1 MRIPAFSLSGAPA
14 GRNRFSAGSLIEAKE
29 FAMTQQQHPQQAGDA
44 READDMGEKP
54 DLGRTPDALSEAVS
68 GSGMGSDTRA
78 GSLQGGAATGSDI
91 DPDQDRINESLAS
104 EGMRSAA
111 PRSPAG
117 TDPDQPINNTG
128 QDLTGPAGDPA
139 EGKPGIG
146 DEADAATG

>member
-1 MRIPAFSLSGAPA
+1 
-14 GRNRFSAGSLIEAKE
+14 
-29 FAMTQQQHPQQAGDA
+29 MTQQQHPQQTGDA

-54 DLGRTPDALSEAVS
+54 DLGRTPDALTEAVS

-146 DEADAATG
+146 NEADAATG

>member
-1 MRIPAFSLSGAPA
+1 
-14 GRNRFSAGSLIEAKE
+14 
-29 FAMTQQQHPQQAGDA
+29 MTQQQHPQQTGDA

-54 DLGRTPDALSEAVS
+54 DLGRTPDALTEAVS

-78 GSLQGGAATGSDI
+78 GSLQGGAATGSEI

>member
-1 MRIPAFSLSGAPA
+1 
-14 GRNRFSAGSLIEAKE
+14 
-29 FAMTQQQHPQQAGDA
+29 MTQQQHPQQTGDA

-54 DLGRTPDALSEAVS
+54 DLGRTPDALTEAVS

-78 GSLQGGAATGSDI
+78 GSLQGGAATGSEI

-104 EGMRSAA
+104 EGMQSAA

-117 TDPDQPINNTG
+117 TNADEPINNTG
-128 QDLTGPAGDPA
+128 EDFTGPAGDPA

>member
-1 MRIPAFSLSGAPA
+1 
-14 GRNRFSAGSLIEAKE
+14 
-29 FAMTQQQHPQQAGDA
+29 MTQQQHPQQAEDA

-54 DLGRTPDALSEAVS
+54 DLGRTPDALTEAIS

-78 GSLQGGAATGSDI
+78 GSLQGGAATGSEI

-111 PRSPAG
+111 PRSPEG

-128 QDLTGPAGDPA
+128 DDPEGRPESGDQ
-139 EGKPGIG
+139 
-146 DEADAATG
+146 ADAATG

>member
-1 MRIPAFSLSGAPA
+1 
-14 GRNRFSAGSLIEAKE
+14 
-29 FAMTQQQHPQQAGDA
+29 MTPQQHPQQTGDA

-54 DLGRTPDALSEAVS
+54 DLGRTPDALTEAVS

-78 GSLQGGAATGSDI
+78 GSLQGGAATGSEI

-146 DEADAATG
+146 NEADAATG

>member
-1 MRIPAFSLSGAPA
+1 
-14 GRNRFSAGSLIEAKE
+14 
-29 FAMTQQQHPQQAGDA
+29 MTQQQLPQQTGDA

-54 DLGRTPDALSEAVS
+54 DLGRTPDALTEAVS